1 MSEYVNT
8 YDLKE
13 PYQVIPMER
22 QNFYDEQIQI
32 YRETGKPT
40 RAVDIVDVILFN
52 ESGEMIVQKRASHKR
67 HNPNLLDKSIGGHV
81 QNGDDPN
88 YTVMVETVQELEV
101 PSLVTRNYTEFMK
114 AYRLLDTYLKNVAL
128 IQFIDTKTFS
138 FEKLFDKD
146 RVVISNRVHFYL
158 WVYAG
163 RIKNID
169 KEAKGVLFYSL
180 EELEKEMQ
188 EFPAMFTDDLK
199 VLLREYK
206 TEIHAFIESLHV
218 KK

>member
-158 WVYAG
+158 
-163 RIKNID
+163 
-169 KEAKGVLFYSL
+169 
-180 EELEKEMQ
+180 
-188 EFPAMFTDDLK
+188 
-199 VLLREYK
+199 
-206 TEIHAFIESLHV
+206 
-218 KK
+218 